1 MAKIKNAKPKSSS
14 GGYNRLVNNEQLA
27 SILTKAQSTVITN
40 GTELENIISSQSKV
54 IDNLD
59 KFINDVKSNLIPNG
73 TYLCTK
79 KVVKKSVYKMD
90 KHEPDFIVFV
100 VERDK
105 VCNIVE
111 LKDGDSFDTKKSS
124 SELESL
130 QHFTNHIAPLIPFM
144 VKFYICCFNQ
154 NDKLKIV
161 EGFKKRFKEDQ
172 VMTGREFCDL
182 LGIDYDAIIDAREK
196 DAIDNFDY
204 VIEELIKIDE
214 LKDAV
219 QKDKRKHILEEDF
232 Y

>member
-1 MAKIKNAKPKSSS
+1 M
-14 GGYNRLVNNEQLA
+14 V
-27 SILTKAQSTVITN
+27 
-40 GTELENIISSQSKV
+40 
-54 IDNLD
+54 
-59 KFINDVKSNLIPNG
+59 LI
-73 TYLCTK
+73 YVQK
-79 KVVKKSVYKMD
+79 KVVKKSIYKMD
-90 KHEPDFIVFV
+90 KHEPDFIIFV

-105 VCNIVE
+105 MCNIVE

-161 EGFKKRFKEDQ
+161 EGFKKRFNKDQ

-182 LGIDYDAIIDAREK
+182 LGIDSDAIIDAREK
-196 DAIDNFDY
+196 DAIDNFNY
-204 VIEELIKIDE
+204 VIEELIKIDK
-214 LKDAV
+214 LKEAV
-219 QKDKRKHILEEDF
+219 QEDKRKHILEGDF